1 MLSPVNPNKTA
12 YFAIATP
19 NTVAYL
25 LAKLPVGLIELYA
38 VSLWIGGLV
47 NLSYPPWWGAFRNP
61 PPGAPL
67 SPAPA
72 FSPFG
77 WFREGA
83 FPVATLPPT
92 FTPAPAGAPTPP
104 APPPTAPARP

>member
-47 NLSYPPWWGAFRNP
+47 NPSYPLWWGAFPNH

-67 SPAPA
+67 RPRPGFTPLRGVGEGPVRRPAP
-72 FSPFG
+72 P
-77 WFREGA
+77 R
-83 FPVATLPPT
+83 PL
-92 FTPAPAGAPTPP
+92 PP
-104 APPPTAPARP
+104 APRGA

>member
-38 VSLWIGGLV
+38 VSLWIGGLG
-47 NLSYPPWWGAFRNP
+47 NLSYPLLWGAVPNP
-61 PPGAPL
+61 PPGARL
-67 SPAPA
+67 SPVPG
-72 FSPFG
+72 FPPLRGVGEGPFP
-77 WFREGA
+77 RA
-83 FPVATLPPT
+83 
-92 FTPAPAGAPTPP
+92 
-104 APPPTAPARP
+104 APPPTSAAPPAGAA

>member
-47 NLSYPPWWGAFRNP
+47 NLRYPLWWGGFRNH

-67 SPAPA
+67 SPGPG
-72 FSPFG
+72 FTPFG
-77 WFREGA
+77 GVGEGP
-83 FPVATLPPT
+83 FPGATPPRP
-92 FTPAPAGAPTPP
+92 FPPAAAGA
-104 APPPTAPARP
+104 AS